1 MTRLP
6 VAAVLAML
14 TAGCTVTATRPDPTY
29 DLPSGR
35 VVPGIEVLLSDS
47 IALLRDKRVGI
58 LTNHAAVDREG
69 KASVDLLASD
79 RRARDANARLTL
91 IFAPEHGIRVDQDS
105 ENVRDTID
113 PATRL
118 PVISLYGRRTVAPPD
133 SLMRQLDVLVFDLP
147 DIGTR
152 TWTYVGLMIYSMR
165 AAARTGKSI
174 IVTDRPNPITGF
186 FIEGPLLDSA
196 LANPED
202 DSPQRPG
209 RAYALYPMPLRHG
222 MTIGEMAR
230 FYNQE
235 LGIGARLHVI
245 PMRGWSRVLW
255 YDRTGMPWVR
265 PSPNM
270 PSLQSAMLY
279 PGLVAFEATN
289 ISVGRGTPIA
299 FQWFGAPW
307 MKVKEILDL
316 FADRPLGGVRFVAD
330 TIWVANATDRKYP
343 NQRVPGIRMIVTERN
358 RIQPSRIGATLL
370 WALAKTSRDSLRV
383 DTLAFDLR
391 YGSPA
396 IRRALMAGE
405 DPDVLVDREY
415 QAAFT
420 FREQARRYF
429 LYR

>member
-1 MTRLP
+1 MIRLP
-6 VAAVLAML
+6 AVVALAL
-14 TAGCTVTATRPDPTY
+14 FTAGCTVTASRHDPTY

-35 VVPGIEVLLSDS
+35 VVPGIEVLISDS
-47 IALLRDKRVGI
+47 VGLLRDRRVGL
-58 LTNHAAVDREG
+58 LTNHAAVDRQG
-69 KASVDLLASD
+69 RASVDLLASD
-79 RRARDANARLTL
+79 RRVRSVNGRLAL
-91 IFAPEHGIRVDQDS
+91 IFAPEHGIRVNLDS
-105 ENVRDTID
+105 PNVSDTID

-133 SLMRQLDVLVFDLP
+133 SLMQQIDVLVFDLP

-165 AAARTGKSI
+165 AAARTGRPI
-174 IVTDRPNPITGF
+174 IVTDRPNPITGA

-196 LANPED
+196 LANAED
-202 DSPQRPG
+202 DSPERPG
-209 RAYALYPMPLRHG
+209 QAYAVHPMPLRHG

-230 FYNQE
+230 YYNDV
-235 LGIGARLHVI
+235 LGIGADLHVI

-289 ISVGRGTPIA
+289 LSVGRGTPIA

-307 MKVKEILDL
+307 LKVQEILDL
-316 FADRPLGGVRFVAD
+316 VADRPLGGVRFVAD
-330 TIWVANATDRKYP
+330 TQWVANATDRKYV
-343 NQRVPGIRMIVTERN
+343 NRRVPGIRMIVTERN
-358 RIQPSRIGATLL
+358 RLQPSRIGATLL
-370 WALAKTSRDSLRV
+370 WALARTSPDSLAV

-391 YGSPA
+391 YGSPE
-396 IRRALMAGE
+396 IRRALMAGG
-405 DPDVLVDREY
+405 DPDALVDREY
-415 QAAFT
+415 QAAFA
-420 FREQARRYF
+420 FREEARRYF

>member
-1 MTRLP
+1 MIRLP
-6 VAAVLAML
+6 ATATLVLF
-14 TAGCTVTATRPDPTY
+14 TAGCTVTANRPDPTY

-47 IALLRDKRVGI
+47 VGLLRDRRVGL
-58 LTNHAAVDREG
+58 LTNHAAVDRQG

-79 RRARDANARLTL
+79 RRVRSVNGRLTL
-91 IFAPEHGIRVDQDS
+91 IFAPEHGIRVDLDS
-105 ENVRDTID
+105 PNVRDTID

-133 SLMRQLDVLVFDLP
+133 SLMRQIDVLVFDLP

-165 AAARTGKSI
+165 AAARTGRPI
-174 IVTDRPNPITGF
+174 IVTDRPNPITGS

-202 DSPQRPG
+202 DSPTRPG
-209 RAYALYPMPLRHG
+209 QAYALHPMPLRHG

-230 FYNQE
+230 YYNAV
-235 LGIGARLHVI
+235 LGIGADLHVI

-289 ISVGRGTPIA
+289 LSVGRGTAIA

-307 MKVKEILDL
+307 LKVQEILDL
-316 FADRPLGGVRFVAD
+316 VADRPLGGVRFVAD
-330 TIWVANATDRKYP
+330 TLWVANATDRKYV

-358 RIQPSRIGATLL
+358 RLQPSRIGATLL
-370 WALAKTSRDSLRV
+370 WALAKTSPGSLTV

-405 DPDVLVDREY
+405 DPDALVDREY
-415 QAAFT
+415 QAAFA
-420 FREQARRYF
+420 FREEARRYF